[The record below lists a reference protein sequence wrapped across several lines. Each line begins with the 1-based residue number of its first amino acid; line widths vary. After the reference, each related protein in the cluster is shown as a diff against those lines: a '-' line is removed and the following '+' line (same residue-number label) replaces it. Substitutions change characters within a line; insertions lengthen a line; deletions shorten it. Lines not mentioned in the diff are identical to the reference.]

1 MEFGAN
7 TKDMQAFSLMM
18 KNAPK
23 YYRAIMAN
31 FLNNMGFRLRE
42 IMQADIEHSM
52 TVRNKGVVKRFTRV
66 QKTGA
71 VDIAQQRVS
80 VGSLRS
86 ERFTGWAEQE
96 SGTPSERDRQ
106 IWLGA
111 RGGDPGK
118 QVPKSNRM
126 NQRIM
131 TVDDADIHGTEGN
144 RIIGFLAWIGRHP
157 GLAQA
162 GYGLFRLE
170 GMQYKPGGIYKIKP
184 GQWRYNY
191 KGKTNRFAKLPKFQ
205 KIQQPGEKI
214 KVKKNPIAER
224 SMQALLAGSDMP
236 KLAEAAMTQAVERM
250 KAKHL

>member
-1 MEFGAN
+1 MTFGADKQDY
-7 TKDMQAFSLMM
+7 TAFALMM

-23 YYRAIMAN
+23 YYRAVMAN

-71 VDIAQQRVS
+71 VDIASQRVT

-96 SGTPSERDRQ
+96 EGKASERDRQ

-118 QVPKSNRM
+118 IVPKSMRM
-126 NQRIM
+126 NARIL
-131 TVDDADIHGTEGN
+131 TADDAGISGTEGN
-144 RIIGFLAWIGRHP
+144 RTFGFLAWLGR
-157 GLAQA
+157 QN
-162 GYGLFRLE
+162 YKGLFTLD
-170 GMQYKPGGIYKIKP
+170 GPGYKNGIYKLKP
-184 GQWRYNY
+184 GYMVAR
-191 KGKTNRFAKLPKFQ
+191 KGRRVADVPKFQ
-205 KIQQPGEKI
+205 KVQQPGEKI
-214 KVKKNPIAER
+214 KIKKNPIAER
-224 SMQALLAGSDMP
+224 SMAKLLQGGDMP
-236 KLAEAAMTQAVERM
+236 KLAEAAMVQAVERM